1 MLSVLSRY
9 IARRLLARVAF
20 LLLGL
25 AALMIILDFLANG
38 DQVIAKSDS
47 ILWPVLRYTVLRLP
61 EILALLLPITAMLAA
76 LLTFAELVRHSEL
89 TAMAAAGISNA
100 RLAAAV
106 LPVALLI
113 GAVQFLIEDQAVPP
127 AVARLRALAIGD
139 YAPAADAEAGVWLR
153 HGDDI
158 VRIRTPAP
166 GAGRL
171 DGVTIF
177 ERDPEGN
184 LIAEL
189 QAPSATYEDGG
200 WTLHD
205 VTRAPIGGGAVEHE
219 ARLRWQGDLSPT
231 LLTAVLADPRETP
244 LHQLARVIRAH
255 GLGTQPSYR
264 YKLWLQARLAAPPT
278 TIAMI
283 LIIVALTRPLSGR
296 AAQGWL
302 IAIGVAVGFVAWT
315 FDGLVLTIGDLGLLP
330 PVLAAWAPLAVF
342 AACAASLML
351 QQERRPAAGHWQGGQ
366 P

>member
-9 IARRLLARVAF
+9 IARRLLARVAV

-89 TAMAAAGISNA
+89 TAMAAAGISNT

-113 GAVQFLIEDQAVPP
+113 GAVQFLIEDQAVPL
-127 AVARLRALAIGD
+127 AVGRLRALAIGD
-139 YAPAADAEAGVWLR
+139 YAPAADAEAAGIWLR

-158 VRIRTPAP
+158 LRIRAPAP
-166 GAGRL
+166 REGRL

-184 LIAEL
+184 LVAEL

-205 VTRAPIGGGAVEHE
+205 VTRAPIGAGAVEHE

-231 LLTAVLADPRETP
+231 LLTTERPDAVFLAAAKVGGIRANDTYNAEFIRDNLAIQTNAIHSAWKHGTQKLLFLGSSCIYPRLASQP
-244 LHQLARVIRAH
+244 LHED
-255 GLGTQPSYR
+255 
-264 YKLWLQARLAAPPT
+264 
-278 TIAMI
+278 
-283 LIIVALTRPLSGR
+283 ALLSGPLEPTNE
-296 AAQGWL
+296 AYA
-302 IAIGVAVGFVAWT
+302 IAKIA
-315 FDGLVLTIGDLGLLP
+315 GLKMCQAYRRQHVSMPSSRCRPTSTA
-330 PVLAAWAPLAVF
+330 LATTTTAKTHTS
-342 AACAASLML
+342 C
-351 QQERRPAAGHWQGGQ
+351 QR
-366 P
+366 